1 MAHAASSQVRWRAVR
16 VGAILLRCGLS
27 ELKKG
32 GAGQM
37 SVKQLDA
44 PGEPRGARLFWSTAS
59 PVLIV
64 WLIAFALALVMA
76 FVVSSNSSF
85 SDVGFDPYFFGEMGR
100 SIADGNGFEGF
111 GSLIT
116 RRAPLY
122 PILIGGVFVVSSD
135 STQLMLFVHCL
146 LFAGTAA
153 LACDL
158 GRRHF
163 NKRTGVI
170 AGLLCTLH
178 PLLIRYV
185 PSLHLETFLT
195 FLVTLMIWFTY
206 RFWQRPTVVNGA
218 LVGVVAGAATLTKAV
233 ALFYPVVFVAAILI
247 TIRAARRRGL
257 ATPVPWRAMAVM
269 FLSLGLT
276 IAPWTIRNYGTTNHF
291 VLVSSGTSDA
301 FLRGFI
307 FSRLEFVTLQKPPYT
322 DAENESNAYFSRLA
336 EEAGTVWERDDY
348 ETDQILNEEAKR
360 RLLNEPLQ
368 VARKT
373 AVGLFAF
380 WYQLTSLANSL
391 LVLAAAV
398 VAWTLAI
405 IGWRRARSESLAVW
419 PFLLPVF
426 YLNIVLALLLALGRY
441 SAPILPA
448 LLIVS
453 AYGVDTLL
461 ARWWP
466 KDA

>member
-1 MAHAASSQVRWRAVR
+1 M
-16 VGAILLRCGLS
+16 S
-27 ELKKG
+27 ETEFD
-32 GAGQM
+32 
-37 SVKQLDA
+37 V
-44 PGEPRGARLFWSTAS
+44 PGEVDGAHVPSLFERS

-64 WLIAFALALVMA
+64 WLFAFALALVMA
-76 FVVSSNSSF
+76 FVVSSNGSF
-85 SDVGFDPYFFGEMGR
+85 SDAGFDPYSFGEMGK
-100 SIADGNGFEGF
+100 SIAEGNGFEGF

-122 PILIGGVFVVSSD
+122 PILIGGVFFVSGD
-135 STQLMLFVHCL
+135 STRLMLFVHCL

-163 NKRTGVI
+163 NPRTGVI
-170 AGLLCTLH
+170 AGLLCALH

-195 FLVTLMIWFTY
+195 FLVTLMIWCTY
-206 RFWQRPTVVNGA
+206 RFWQRPTVINGA
-218 LVGVVAGAATLTKAV
+218 LVGITAGAAALTKAV
-233 ALFYPVVFVAAILI
+233 VLLYPVVFIVAFLL
-247 TIRAARRRGL
+247 TIRAARRRGESTL
-257 ATPVPWRAMAVM
+257 TPWRAMIVM
-269 FLSLGLT
+269 LVALGLT
-276 IAPWTIRNYGTTNHF
+276 ITPWTVRNYRSTDHF
-291 VLVSSGTSDA
+291 VLISTGASDA

-307 FSRLEFVTLQKPPYT
+307 FSRVEYVTLQEPPYT
-322 DAENESNAYFSRLA
+322 AAENESNAYFERLA
-336 EEAGTVWERDDY
+336 EEAGTVWQQDDY

-360 RLLNEPLQ
+360 RLLNEPVQ

-373 AVGLFAF
+373 VVGLFAF

-398 VAWTLAI
+398 VAWALAI
-405 IGWRRARSESLAVW
+405 IGWRRARRESLAVW

-466 KDA
+466 RDA